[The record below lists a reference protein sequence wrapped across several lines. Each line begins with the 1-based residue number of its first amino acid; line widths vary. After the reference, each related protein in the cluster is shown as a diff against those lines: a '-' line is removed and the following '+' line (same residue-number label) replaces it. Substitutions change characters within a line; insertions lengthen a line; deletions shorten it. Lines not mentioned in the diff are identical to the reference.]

1 VALEAPLQVFL
12 TATML
17 SMNINPPSYQS
28 NFLKWLP
35 VVSMLVSLITIFISL
50 LKTTAEALK
59 DETWFFR
66 LAIVIPIF
74 VFRIMAWQLLTILL
88 ADLIFVVFAT
98 VIITNTSLLL
108 ILQKNGVSFEP
119 FSYGVQ
125 SLIFPMSKL
134 ISKSK
139 KDATKIFGLLIISGN
154 LLLMTGL
161 AILLGL
167 CTLEVYDPW
176 NPNSNNTIVISKF
189 WCLKIAYSMI
199 PIFAAATIPL
209 MLILHNPR
217 LVKQLNFC
225 FFLKLSVIST

>member
-50 LKTTAEALK
+50 LKTTADVLK
-59 DETWFFR
+59 NETWFFR

-74 VFRIMAWQLLTILL
+74 VFRMVAWQLITILL
-88 ADLIFVVFAT
+88 ADLIFVVIAAA
-98 VIITNTSLLL
+98 IIVNTSLLL
-108 ILQKNGVSFEP
+108 ILQKNGVSLEP

-125 SLIFPMSKL
+125 SLVFPMSKL

-139 KDATKIFGLLIISGN
+139 EDATKIFGCLIISGN
-154 LLLMTGL
+154 LILMTGL
-161 AILLGL
+161 AIMLGL
-167 CTLEVYDPW
+167 CSLEVYDAW
-176 NPNSNNTIVISKF
+176 NPNSSYSIVISKF
-189 WCLKIAYSMI
+189 WCFKIAYSMI
-199 PIFAAATIPL
+199 PMCAAATVPL
-209 MLILHNPR
+209 LVILHYPR
-217 LVKQLNFC
+217 YVR
-225 FFLKLSVIST
+225 